1 MKYYLIVIVI
11 VIIVLVGCS
20 GQKDSAV
27 ETELNQMEIESL
39 QDELINSKR
48 LIKDLRDTITD
59 LEKTSKT
66 TEDLYNSQIN
76 TLQRENT
83 DLNEYMMIVYR
94 DANLFRNDIYEL
106 LFILTKDNEYPFNN
120 LDHLNDEQQLAV
132 IEGIQSSDGLNYMR
146 DESIFEE
153 MEFWGERPYPQT
165 IFYVLGIYPS
175 APMFYTSE
183 YDNEVVHLTYKYYL
197 ADVPLDSNTN
207 YVNQKNYQLRSFI
220 DGINEYHIVIEKIN
234 NHWEC
239 VYNGLG

>member
-11 VIIVLVGCS
+11 VIIVLVSCS
-20 GQKDSAV
+20 SQKDSAV

-39 QDELINSKR
+39 KDELINSKR
-48 LIKDLRDTITD
+48 LIKDLRDIITD

-106 LFILTKDNEYPFNN
+106 LSIVATDNEYPFYN
-120 LDHLNDEQQLAV
+120 LDYLNDEQRQAV
-132 IEGIQSSDGLNYMR
+132 IDGIQSSEGVNYIR
-146 DESIFEE
+146 DESAFEE
-153 MEFWGERPYPQT
+153 IEFWGERPYPQT

-175 APMFYTSE
+175 TPMFYSSE
-183 YDNEVVHLTYKYYL
+183 YDNEVVHLTYRYYL
-197 ADVPLDSNTN
+197 ADVPIDLDANRA
-207 YVNQKNYQLRSFI
+207 NQKQYQLRNFF
-220 DGINEYHIVIEKIN
+220 DGLNEYHIVIEKVG